1 MDENRRVE
9 EDGRLIIYKDEKSK
23 FYQMRARP
31 DGVRRY
37 IYKSL
42 RTTDYVKAVSIA
54 RKEYR
59 QLEENHEKGL
69 SLYKKDMNIL
79 LDEFRKYVED
89 CVTKD
94 IISTHMARNHINFTK
109 GPIGEFFKDKSLQA
123 LSPDVLNEYQVWR
136 TNHAGRKLAKPSMRF
151 ELTTIRAVMQYAA
164 SQKLLSF
171 GSIPQMKLKK
181 GLSRASKVRPHFTG
195 DEMVLMREKMG
206 KWIKEAR
213 DEDEKYSR
221 RMMHYYV
228 QIMSMTGMRTN
239 DTIDLQWKHITFFHK
254 TVGNMKRRYA
264 NFIVSGKPTEDRP
277 TRELTGQPHC
287 VEQIDHWFQR
297 CKWTDPDDLVF
308 CEKRGV
314 PWKPSIP
321 FKKMLIEFDM
331 LCDSM
336 GNVRVPYSLRHTYAT
351 LRLEAGIPIQLLAK
365 QMGTSVKNIEDIYG
379 HINLK
384 DQVDKLARLKYTTFG
399 EDFPELY

>member
-1 MDENRRVE
+1 
-9 EDGRLIIYKDEKSK
+9 
-23 FYQMRARP
+23 MRARP

-37 IYKSL
+37 VYKSL

-79 LDEFRKYVED
+79 LVEFRQYIDEQVRMNI
-89 CVTKD
+89 VS
-94 IISTHMARNHINFTK
+94 IHMARNHKNFTK
-109 GPIGEFFKDKSLQA
+109 GPIGEFFKDKPLQA

-151 ELTTIRAVMQYAA
+151 ELTTIRAIMQYAA
-164 SQKLLSF
+164 SLKLLSF

-181 GLSRASKVRPHFTG
+181 GLSKASEVRPHFTG
-195 DEMVLMREKMG
+195 DEMEVMREKLRQWLG
-206 KWIKEAR
+206 IYKNK
-213 DEDEKYSR
+213 DEKYQKY
-221 RMMHYYV
+221 MMYSYIEV
-228 QIMSMTGMRTN
+228 MTMTGMRTN
-239 DTIDLQWKHITFFHK
+239 DTIDLRWKHITYFK
-254 TVGNMKRRYA
+254 KMVGNRSISYV
-264 NFIVSGKPTEDRP
+264 NIIVSGKPTEDRK

-287 VEQIDHWFQR
+287 VRQIQYWNR
-297 CKWTDPDDLVF
+297 TCKWTDPDDLVF

-314 PWKPSIP
+314 PWKVSIP

-384 DQVDKLARLKYTTFG
+384 DQVEKLSRIKDTPFC